1 MTSYNYQFKF
11 IIIGDSNVGKSSL
24 MLQFT
29 DNKFKSDN
37 DPTIGVEFGSAS
49 IKYNENQLKLQIWD
63 TAGQESFRS
72 ITRSYFR
79 GAIGALLAF
88 DLTCRDSFTNLANW
102 VDEIQMCASSNLV
115 IVQVGNKSDLVS
127 EASIE
132 VEEAENFAK
141 SKGLIFIQTSA
152 KTSHNVEKVFRTV
165 AEMVVDR
172 IDKGY
177 IDPENEAGIKV
188 GSVGKSQTQNSMTL
202 NHSHVDKNEN
212 EGGCSC

>member
-1 MTSYNYQFKF
+1 MGKIIHNISTKHNKMTSYNYLFKF

-49 IKYNENQLKLQIWD
+49 IKYNEKQLKLQIWD

-102 VDEIQMCASSNLV
+102 VD
-115 IVQVGNKSDLVS
+115 
-127 EASIE
+127 
-132 VEEAENFAK
+132 
-141 SKGLIFIQTSA
+141 
-152 KTSHNVEKVFRTV
+152 
-165 AEMVVDR
+165 
-172 IDKGY
+172 
-177 IDPENEAGIKV
+177 
-188 GSVGKSQTQNSMTL
+188 
-202 NHSHVDKNEN
+202 
-212 EGGCSC
+212 